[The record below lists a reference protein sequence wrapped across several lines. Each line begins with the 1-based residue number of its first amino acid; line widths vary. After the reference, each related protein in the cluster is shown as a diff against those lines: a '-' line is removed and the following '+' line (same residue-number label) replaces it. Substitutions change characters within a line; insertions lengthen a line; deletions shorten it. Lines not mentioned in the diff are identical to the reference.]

1 MIGRS
6 GNHFVI
12 CLRSVAVLS
21 EVRVYVNFSF
31 FNAREENSHLI
42 NSDVANRATLGV
54 AASVCVFSCFP

>member
-1 MIGRS
+1 M
-6 GNHFVI
+6 I